1 MTHKYFLEN
10 MYDKTKK
17 MLYISSLKILFWPIS
32 SKSGGHDS
40 PNHKSD
46 LFYFYDFVES

>member
-1 MTHKYFLEN
+1 
-10 MYDKTKK
+10 
-17 MLYISSLKILFWPIS
+17 MLYISSLKILFWLIS

-46 LFYFYDFVES
+46 LFYFYGFVES